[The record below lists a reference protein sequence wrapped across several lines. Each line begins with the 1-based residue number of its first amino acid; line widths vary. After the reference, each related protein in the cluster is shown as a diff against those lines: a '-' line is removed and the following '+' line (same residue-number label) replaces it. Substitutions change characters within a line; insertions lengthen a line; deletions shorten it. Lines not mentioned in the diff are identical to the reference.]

1 MRRKLKVG
9 EIGELDHGQMKRIFI
24 EDEDEDEEAVAL
36 INLDGHYFAISDTC
50 THEAAS
56 LSEGKIL
63 GDVVECPHHGA
74 RFDLKTGAALSLPAV
89 RPVKT
94 YPVVI
99 EGLDI
104 FIELEE

>member
-1 MRRKLKVG
+1 MGRKLKAG
-9 EIGELDHGQMKRIFI
+9 EIGELDSGQMKRIPI
-24 EDEDEDEEAVAL
+24 EDEDEEAVAL
-36 INLDGHYFAISDTC
+36 INLGGYYFAISDTC

-63 GDVVECPHHGA
+63 GEVVECPHHGA
-74 RFDLKTGAALSLPAV
+74 RFDIKTGAALSLPAV

-99 EGLDI
+99 EGMDI
-104 FIELEE
+104 FLELED